1 MQLPR
6 QALEGRAGPLS
17 LLLYLSSS
25 WSADVMAGAEEAT
38 LDHKTRKA
46 RRQGEQS
53 NKTGGTWVPTMK
65 PPS

>member
-1 MQLPR
+1 MQFPR

-17 LLLYLSSS
+17 VLLCFSSS
-25 WSADVMAGAEEAT
+25 WTADMMAGAKEAI

>member
-1 MQLPR
+1 MQFPR

-17 LLLYLSSS
+17 FLLYLSTS
-25 WSADVMAGAEEAT
+25 WSANVMAGAEEAI

-46 RRQGEQS
+46 RSQEEQS
-53 NKTGGTWVPTMK
+53 NPGGTWFPATK

>member
-1 MQLPR
+1 MHFPR

-17 LLLYLSSS
+17 VLLCLSSI
-25 WSADVMAGAEEAT
+25 WTADVMAGAEEAI

-53 NKTGGTWVPTMK
+53 NKTGGTWVPTTK